1 MQSRK
6 RTAIRA
12 GLLWAMGGGLLVVAC
27 AAGLA
32 LHGDGLSQVMD
43 CWVALLAVW
52 VPTAVSWLA
61 VYRVRLRRP
70 EVLLAAAA
78 VTAFT
83 VGNTYYVWVQ
93 ATAGSV
99 PFPSPADVGSLFFYP
114 LMLGALAVTVRRHA
128 WGLASSVWWDAA
140 VGSLGVAAV
149 LAIVLSPVLDSAT
162 AGPGSLATVVAVAYP
177 LFDLMLVAAIAGIAA
192 LGGVR
197 MGSRW
202 AVLVVGLLVFAA
214 ADVVYALKVSAG
226 TYVFGTPSDA
236 GWAVGLALIAMWV
249 DGAARE
255 PRATQETRPETGA
268 TALAVSSVATL
279 SGLGV
284 LVVGTRVALSAL
296 AVTLAGVTLL
306 AAAAR
311 SQLAFRLLA
320 RMADRRRLA
329 AATDDLTGLPNR
341 RALYAEGATRLVEPG
356 HRRHALLMMDL
367 DKFKEVNDSLGHRAG
382 DQLQSAS
389 APAWASTYAAA
400 TSWHA

>member
-1 MQSRK
+1 MQSKK

-128 WGLASSVWWDAA
+128 WGWRHRC
-140 VGSLGVAAV
+140 
-149 LAIVLSPVLDSAT
+149 
-162 AGPGSLATVVAVAYP
+162 
-177 LFDLMLVAAIAGIAA
+177 
-192 LGGVR
+192 GGTP
-197 MGSRW
+197 RW
-202 AVLVVGLLVFAA
+202 ALWGWPRCWLSC
-214 ADVVYALKVSAG
+214 SARCW
-226 TYVFGTPSDA
+226 T
-236 GWAVGLALIAMWV
+236 
-249 DGAARE
+249 RR
-255 PRATQETRPETGA
+255 PRAPDRWPRLWRSPTRC
-268 TALAVSSVATL
+268 
-279 SGLGV
+279 
-284 LVVGTRVALSAL
+284 
-296 AVTLAGVTLL
+296 
-306 AAAAR
+306 
-311 SQLAFRLLA
+311 
-320 RMADRRRLA
+320 
-329 AATDDLTGLPNR
+329 
-341 RALYAEGATRLVEPG
+341 
-356 HRRHALLMMDL
+356 
-367 DKFKEVNDSLGHRAG
+367 
-382 DQLQSAS
+382 
-389 APAWASTYAAA
+389 ST
-400 TSWHA
+400 